1 MRTPPALL
9 PLLRSRLQ
17 GDLLALLFLHP
28 DQEYSLSEAATAI
41 GASVKAVQQEATRLV
56 TAGLIADRRRGNLR
70 LLHAVSDSLISRPL
84 TDLLMVTY
92 GPLPVLSDALASV
105 AKVEEAYIYGS
116 WAARYQG
123 EPGPIPA
130 DVDVL
135 VVGPASMDDLEDAAA
150 NAQEQLRR
158 PVNIRRVRPAAWH
171 DPQPSDPFLASI
183 RSRPLVRLLRLR
195 ERERHS

>member
-70 LLHAVSDSLISRPL
+70 LLHGVSDSLISRPL

-135 VVGPASMDDLEDAAA
+135 VVGTASMDDLEDAAA

-183 RSRPLVRLLRLR
+183 RSRPLVRLLRLH

>member
-17 GDLLALLFLHP
+17 GDLLALL
-28 DQEYSLSEAATAI
+28 
-41 GASVKAVQQEATRLV
+41 
-56 TAGLIADRRRGNLR
+56 
-70 LLHAVSDSLISRPL
+70 LLHAESDNLISRPL
-84 TDLLMVTY
+84 ADLLMVTY
-92 GPLPVLSDALASV
+92 GPLPILADALAGI

-135 VVGPASMDDLEDAAA
+135 VVGTASMDDLEDAAA
-150 NAQEQLRR
+150 KAQEQLRR
-158 PVNIRRVRPAAWH
+158 PVNIRQVRPAAWR
-171 DPQPSDPFLASI
+171 DPRPSDPFLASI
-183 RSRPLVRLLRLR
+183 RSRPLIDLRR
-195 ERERHS
+195 RGEERRS